1 MDCSKSEEKSDN
13 KRYNTKHRKQAVLRK
28 KTIDKVKGVQ
38 FHLTQKQLISASG
51 NIREIDC
58 FLEMRLKRTF
68 ALLHSSSH

>member
-13 KRYNTKHRKQAVLRK
+13 KRYNTKHRKEAALRK

-51 NIREIDC
+51 NI
-58 FLEMRLKRTF
+58 LGK
-68 ALLHSSSH
+68 